1 MISRTKGFCARWAVA
16 ALPLP
21 AGRREPGGGF
31 AGGSIAAT
39 KPFGYF
45 LAKKYQYKI
54 RRKSILTGKS
64 VNKPLVNSLLDFLYL
79 YLNSIYLREKGEYLL
94 F

>member
-1 MISRTKGFCARWAVA
+1 M
-16 ALPLP
+16 
-21 AGRREPGGGF
+21 GRRSREPGVGF

-54 RRKSILTGKS
+54 RRKSILMCKS
-64 VNKPLVNSLLDFLYL
+64 VNKPLVNS
-79 YLNSIYLREKGEYLL
+79 
-94 F
+94 

>member
-1 MISRTKGFCARWAVA
+1 M
-16 ALPLP
+16 
-21 AGRREPGGGF
+21 GRRSREPGVCF

-54 RRKSILTGKS
+54 RKKSILMCKS
-64 VNKPLVNSLLDFLYL
+64 VKKPLVNS
-79 YLNSIYLREKGEYLL
+79 
-94 F
+94 